1 MQADHRV
8 LPHAQ
13 TYTLGKWGW
22 VEALVFGCGAERRGE
37 RKGMMMMM
45 MMINHNSKA
54 IISPIPLSF
63 RFSFTFLFN
72 RENKMSSHQ
81 PIHDDQDLDF
91 IIGLSF
97 YKLEQVTHSGQSKGG
112 GGLLPFVLIRNA
124 LISQPPR
131 AYPYNVIT
139 DDENDDSIEPSI
151 QQDEAICVEE
161 DLLKQEEEHIWL
173 EACFDEL
180 QDDPMLEHQLQ
191 HEDDKNDDEEED
203 DSLMLDDFG
212 DMMFMSAAKR
222 AGIKPSYLSSSSSH
236 STSKPASSF
245 HLTSSN
251 YLSADT
257 SHQQQQY
264 QY

>member
-1 MQADHRV
+1 
-8 LPHAQ
+8 
-13 TYTLGKWGW
+13 
-22 VEALVFGCGAERRGE
+22 
-37 RKGMMMMM
+37 
-45 MMINHNSKA
+45 
-54 IISPIPLSF
+54 
-63 RFSFTFLFN
+63 
-72 RENKMSSHQ
+72 MSSQ
-81 PIHDDQDLDF
+81 TIHDGRDLDF

-97 YKLEQVTHSGQSKGG
+97 HKLEQVTHSGQSKGG

-139 DDENDDSIEPSI
+139 DDDDENSIEASI
-151 QQDEAICVEE
+151 QQDEAICVEQ

-191 HEDDKNDDEEED
+191 HEDTQNDDDEED

-222 AGIKPSYLSSSSSH
+222 AGIKPSYLTSSNGI
-236 STSKPASSF
+236 SKPSSSSF
-245 HLTSSN
+245 HLTSTSN
-251 YLSADT
+251 
-257 SHQQQQY
+257 QQQQY

>member
-1 MQADHRV
+1 
-8 LPHAQ
+8 
-13 TYTLGKWGW
+13 
-22 VEALVFGCGAERRGE
+22 
-37 RKGMMMMM
+37 
-45 MMINHNSKA
+45 
-54 IISPIPLSF
+54 
-63 RFSFTFLFN
+63 
-72 RENKMSSHQ
+72 MSSQ
-81 PIHDDQDLDF
+81 TIHDGRDLDF

-97 YKLEQVTHSGQSKGG
+97 HKLEQVTHSGQSKGG

-139 DDENDDSIEPSI
+139 DDDDENSIEASI
-151 QQDEAICVEE
+151 QQDEAICVEQ

-191 HEDDKNDDEEED
+191 HEDTQNGDDEED

-222 AGIKPSYLSSSSSH
+222 AGIKPSYLTSSNGI
-236 STSKPASSF
+236 SKPSSSSF
-245 HLTSSN
+245 HLTSTSN
-251 YLSADT
+251 
-257 SHQQQQY
+257 QQQQY

>member
-13 TYTLGKWGW
+13 TLTLGKWGW
-22 VEALVFGCGAERRGE
+22 VGVRLFSGAERARGGE
-37 RKGMMMMM
+37 GKGMMMMM
-45 MMINHNSKA
+45 FNHHNGKKLSLR
-54 IISPIPLSF
+54 PPLSLSAF
-63 RFSFTFLFN
+63 LSLSFSKSN
-72 RENKMSSHQ
+72 IHKMSSQ
-81 PIHDDQDLDF
+81 TIHDDRDLDF

-97 YKLEQVTHSGQSKGG
+97 HKLEQVTHSGQSKGG

-131 AYPYNVIT
+131 ASYPYNVIT
-139 DDENDDSIEPSI
+139 HDDDNEDSIEASI
-151 QQDEAICVEE
+151 QQDEAICVEQ

-191 HEDDKNDDEEED
+191 HEDTQNDDDEED

-222 AGIKPSYLSSSSSH
+222 AGIKPSYLTSSNGI
-236 STSKPASSF
+236 SKQPSSSF
-245 HLTSSN
+245 HLTPTSN
-251 YLSADT
+251 Q
-257 SHQQQQY
+257 QQQQY

>member
-1 MQADHRV
+1 
-8 LPHAQ
+8 
-13 TYTLGKWGW
+13 
-22 VEALVFGCGAERRGE
+22 
-37 RKGMMMMM
+37 
-45 MMINHNSKA
+45 
-54 IISPIPLSF
+54 
-63 RFSFTFLFN
+63 
-72 RENKMSSHQ
+72 MSSQ
-81 PIHDDQDLDF
+81 KIHDDHDLDF

-131 AYPYNVIT
+131 AYPYNVVT
-139 DDENDDSIEPSI
+139 NDEDVIEPSI
-151 QQDEAICVEE
+151 QQDEAICVEK

-191 HEDDKNDDEEED
+191 HEDTKNDDDDED

-222 AGIKPSYLSSSSSH
+222 AGIKPSYLSSSN
-236 STSKPASSF
+236 TISKPPSSF
-245 HLTSSN
+245 HLATN
-251 YLSADT
+251 DYLSTD
-257 SHQQQQY
+257 SRNQQQQY